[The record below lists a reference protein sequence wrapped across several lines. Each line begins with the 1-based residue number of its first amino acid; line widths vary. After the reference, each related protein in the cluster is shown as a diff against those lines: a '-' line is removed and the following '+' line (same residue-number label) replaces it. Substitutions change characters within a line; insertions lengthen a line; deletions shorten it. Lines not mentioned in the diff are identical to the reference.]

1 MELDEIIEFQGSP
14 QMIAKIMDLS
24 IHKTF
29 AEGDVILQE
38 NVHIRS
44 IPIVTS
50 DSIRVMRTV
59 D

>member
-1 MELDEIIEFQGSP
+1 MELDEITEFQASP
-14 QMIAKIMDLS
+14 HMIAKIMDLS

-50 DSIRVMRTV
+50 GSIGLMRTV
-59 D
+59 N